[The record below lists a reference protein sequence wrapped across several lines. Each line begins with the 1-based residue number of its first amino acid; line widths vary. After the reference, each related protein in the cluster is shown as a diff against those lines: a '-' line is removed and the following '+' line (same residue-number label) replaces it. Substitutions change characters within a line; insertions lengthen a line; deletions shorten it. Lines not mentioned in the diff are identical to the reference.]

1 MTNVPRPEPQARD
14 RTAFQHAIGRQKS
27 LISFGRRIPISILS
41 VKRSHKISKEAKG
54 RASVDNLHVNEW
66 IGNFRLGIE
75 SCKSPRNRKS
85 CVREL
90 WYVVPLLVPRELF
103 VWNSVAMWLASDSL
117 FS

>member
-14 RTAFQHAIGRQKS
+14 RTAFQYAIGRQKS

-90 WYVVPLLVPRELF
+90 WYAVPLLVPRELF
-103 VWNSVAMWLASDSL
+103 VWDSVAMWLASDSL